1 MQYTLSMEIRTIL
14 SEIEPQLNIS
24 YGELT
29 LEQVISSE
37 DYQHKHFDYLGFIPA
52 ITSKRHCL
60 LVHQF
65 NGVPNIDYFNQL
77 ILQKIAADK
86 GTLEVMIQGTWE
98 DIDHQFQSDLEL
110 FPEYQP

>member
-24 YGELT
+24 YGTLT
-29 LEQVISSE
+29 LGQVTSSE
-37 DYQHKHFDYLGFIPA
+37 DYQCKYFEYLGFIPA
-52 ITSKRHCL
+52 TISKWHCL

-65 NGVPNIDYFNQL
+65 NGVPDIDCFCQL
-77 ILQKIAADK
+77 ILWKIAANK

-98 DIDHQFQSDLEL
+98 DIDHQFQSDL
-110 FPEYQP
+110 P